1 MSEHETSA
9 PEARAVA
16 PRTRRPSAVRRL
28 YDWTVHWAGTK
39 HALPALFVLSFA
51 ESSFFP
57 VPPDVLLMAM
67 CFARPRR
74 WPVYAFWCT
83 VASVLG
89 GIAGYGIGWG
99 FWELAGRPIVDFYD
113 GHAVMERI
121 RGWYDEFGVIG
132 ILLAAITPIPY
143 KVFTIASG
151 LFEFSF
157 WSFAGA
163 SAVGRGFRFFV
174 VAGLI
179 GYLGDRIRPF
189 VERRLELLLVA
200 FAVLLVGGFAL
211 IRMLH

>member
-1 MSEHETSA
+1 MNEHETSA
-9 PEARAVA
+9 PGASGVA
-16 PRTRRPSAVRRL
+16 AAPRRPSVVRRL
-28 YDWTVHWAGTK
+28 YAWTVHWAGTK

-57 VPPDVLLMAM
+57 IPPDVLLMAM
-67 CFARPRR
+67 CFARPHR
-74 WPVYAFWCT
+74 WALYAFWCT

-89 GIAGYGIGWG
+89 GMAGYGIGWG

-113 GHAVMERI
+113 GHEVMARI
-121 RGWYDEFGVIG
+121 RGWYDEYGVVG
-132 ILLAAITPIPY
+132 ILFAAITPIPY

-157 WSFAGA
+157 WSFTGA

-179 GYLGDRIRPF
+179 GYLGDQIRPF
-189 VERRLELLLVA
+189 VERRLELLLVV
-200 FAVLLVGGFAL
+200 FAVLLVGSFAL
-211 IRMLH
+211 IRFVG